1 MAEGKKE
8 YKGKINTL
16 PFFPPS
22 PTYKLL
28 LFSSFFFTEYY
39 LTFSLS
45 LSLSLSL
52 ALQTLKLAHSHRFV
66 SLSLA
71 DFSWFR
77 SPILHMFLF
86 FYFKC
91 FLFPPNILGFP
102 ILFSPKT
109 FRVFYF
115 LFFFRL
121 RIPRTKMIV
130 ACFRLNI

>member
-28 LFSSFFFTEYY
+28 LFSFFFTEYY
-39 LTFSLS
+39 LTF
-45 LSLSLSL
+45 SLSLSL

-66 SLSLA
+66 SLSLSLSLA

-115 LFFFRL
+115 LFYFSLAHSKNEDDCCVF
-121 RIPRTKMIV
+121 
-130 ACFRLNI
+130 